1 MSNIT
6 KIPITGVPFSQPGV
20 LNATGATH
28 GVAYSSEIIGGYQ
41 EVATIDDRNAIPV
54 NVSPAKVAAINEDL
68 FSSGRRRIGMVVY
81 VASEDKS
88 YRLQPFGY
96 FGNGGTLT
104 EVDWSN
110 ATTHYKVLAL
120 DPRKVIR
127 YGGLIAGKGY
137 KTIGPITGTTSS
149 WGVVTGYTASSPIIN
164 ANTYSGSTV
173 SPWVEVPDV
182 RLASSTY
189 NALTGEVTYNL
200 SDGTTASGYI
210 YDTPHLYTLNING
223 GNTKLTVNNAAD
235 YESGNN
241 ENPDIYISRG
251 ETYILRNQATG
262 HTLEISRTLGDVMD
276 APVGLTNNTAAYG
289 SDIIFKVPQD
299 AYDVYYY
306 YSTGST
312 TSHHG
317 RLIVVG
323 NNAVTGITSGTTVYH
338 PAVPL
343 STPTPEKVGGIE
355 AGTLA
360 SALDGNTFS
369 KMFDL
374 LLFPTITPTLNNPYE
389 SFTKT
394 NNNLYEIGSTI
405 TVDGLASFNRG
416 SILEPW
422 NGNALQNYRSGLPNT
437 YEYYY
442 FVGGSVSYSNL
453 KSTVV
458 TTSLSDNYVESSYN
472 ILQGYQ
478 SWLAKI
484 YYSAS
489 TDQPLD
495 NYGGNYST
503 PLASGTTESYFTIE
517 GVYPIYAT
525 TYLGTFTTFP
535 ALSLGYTGFEGITTQ
550 TKQPLYSMI
559 TGNNIELILAS
570 EPTLTDR
577 QTFWIP
583 DTWLNSRPLTKIELY
598 DTSSNLWGTSNFLS
612 TFTTSPTT
620 IGGISYTQY
629 TYNSTLRGFVKI
641 RLIF

>member
-6 KIPITGVPFSQPGV
+6 KIPISGIPFSQPGV
-20 LNATGATH
+20 LDSTGSTH
-28 GVAYSSEIIGGYQ
+28 GVAYSSELIGGYQ
-41 EVATIDDRNAIPV
+41 EVATVSERNAIPV
-54 NVSPAKVAAINEDL
+54 NVSASKVSAINEDL
-68 FSSGRRRIGMVVY
+68 FSSGRRRVGMVVY
-81 VASEDKS
+81 VASENKS
-88 YRLQPFGY
+88 YRLLPWGY
-96 FGNGGTLT
+96 FNNGGTLNET
-104 EVDWSN
+104 DWYN
-110 ATTHYKVLAL
+110 TAAYLKVLAL

-127 YGGLIAGKGY
+127 YGSLVAGKGY
-137 KTIGPITGTTSS
+137 KTVGPITGTTSS
-149 WGVVTGYTASSPIIN
+149 WGIVTGYTAASPIIN
-164 ANTYSGSTV
+164 PNTYSGSTV
-173 SPWVEVPDV
+173 SPWVEVEDV
-182 RLASSTY
+182 RLASSVY
-189 NALTGEVTYNL
+189 NNLTGEITYNL
-200 SDGTTASGYI
+200 SDGTTANGYI

-223 GNTKLTVNNAAD
+223 GDTKLTVNDAAD

-251 ETYILRNQATG
+251 ETYVFRNNATG

-276 APVGLTNNTAAYG
+276 APVGLTNNTASYG
-289 SDIIFKVPQD
+289 TDILFKVPQD
-299 AYDVYYY
+299 AYDTYYY
-306 YSTGST
+306 YSTTSAST
-312 TSHHG
+312 HHG
-317 RLIVVG
+317 RLIVG
-323 NNAVTGITSGTTVYH
+323 GTFTGTTTGSTVYH

-343 STPTPEKVGGIE
+343 STPTPEKVGGID

-394 NNNLYEIGSTI
+394 NNTLYEIGDTI

-422 NGNALQNYRSGLPNT
+422 NGNTLQNYRSGLPNT

-442 FVGGSVSYSNL
+442 YTGGTIDY
-453 KSTVV
+453 STVKLTIS
-458 TTSLSDNYVESSYN
+458 TTSLSDNYVESGYT
-472 ILQGYQ
+472 ILRGYQ
-478 SWLAKI
+478 NWLARI

-503 PLASGTTESYFTIE
+503 PLASGTTESHFVIE
-517 GVYPIYAT
+517 GVYPLYAT
-525 TYLGTFTTFP
+525 TYTGTFTSFP
-535 ALSLGYTGFEGITTQ
+535 NLSPGYSGFEGILLQ

-570 EPTLTDR
+570 EPTFTDR
-577 QTFWIP
+577 QKFWIP
-583 DTWLNSRPLTKIELY
+583 DIWLSSRPISKVELY
-598 DTSSNLWGTSNFLS
+598 DTSSNQWGSPNFLS
-612 TFTTSPTT
+612 TFTQTSTT
-620 IGGISYTQY
+620 IGGLNYTQFE
-629 TYNSTLRGFVKI
+629 YNGTLRGFVKI